1 MGPDDQRGGHEYR
14 IAPTLLAPEPLS
26 LERSAPN
33 AATLTRLV
41 RVCTYGSLLAIE
53 RGRGFENLV
62 LDGVPGA
69 LPISGTVPGDPR
81 DNCAAQD
88 EEPGQTS
95 W

>member
-1 MGPDDQRGGHEYR
+1 MISAADTSTDSAGPSCAG
-14 IAPTLLAPEPLS
+14 ATS

-62 LDGVPGA
+62 LDSVPGA